1 MNWIGVTHGFDLLI
15 YALTYGIIRGLVKPR
30 ACQRWQIIL
39 LSRAIVKQFAP
50 LFRPF
55 KAYQFN
61 VDDWQLLHKE
71 CGNCFLFQR
80 GPVGNLSKRRV
91 CLRIKWRSLRSS
103 GEKPRMAP
111 EGRKKG
117 GGHVKMMHVVIWM
130 KWIKQKKYIKYK
142 KHNIKAWHV
151 LARMLRICATRRK
164 THF

>member
-111 EGRKKG
+111 EGRVGGEKG
-117 GGHVKMMHVVIWM
+117 GDCVTL
-130 KWIKQKKYIKYK
+130 KWCTFKFKWKWLKQHIKYK
-142 KHNIKAWHV
+142 KK
-151 LARMLRICATRRK
+151 
-164 THF
+164 